1 MVNFKLVNKSIFL
14 KVYEY
19 LCYLCFVV
27 VIFDIFRIG
36 IKDCCM
42 VVFKVIILVFNSFV
56 YNFGNLFWEIE
67 KI

>member
-42 VVFKVIILVFNSFV
+42 VVFKVIILVLIV
-56 YNFGNLFWEIE
+56 LFLILEIYFE
-67 KI
+67 K